1 MPAGVSTLHPQAG
14 KTWKGTLIMSHLI
27 RTTALIS
34 AMATAVS
41 ANTMVSEIDVTA
53 DLSAIQTYEA
63 AQVWTSLE
71 TDLET
76 ALAAQLVDHIADA
89 DTKEAAEISIEIDSV
104 ALANNFEQ
112 ALGVGEWVLKGD
124 VDIDMPDAS
133 DDLRYDLTVSADQIN
148 AYYPEGTDMALV
160 TVGSEVFYKAI
171 IDAFAGNVASK
182 LK

>member
-1 MPAGVSTLHPQAG
+1 
-14 KTWKGTLIMSHLI
+14 MSHLI

-53 DLSAIQTYEA
+53 DLTAIETYNA
-63 AQVWTSLE
+63 AQVWAGLE

-76 ALAAQLVDHIADA
+76 ALASRLVNRIADE
-89 DTKEAAEISIEIDSV
+89 DGKDAAEINIEIDSV

-124 VDIDMPDAS
+124 VDIDMPMRPTTS
-133 DDLRYDLTVSADQIN
+133 VMT
-148 AYYPEGTDMALV
+148 
-160 TVGSEVFYKAI
+160 
-171 IDAFAGNVASK
+171 
-182 LK
+182 